1 MDHASYHK
9 TDDVK
14 AKMVELNIKP
24 VFNVGYSFKYNPCE
38 RMWA

>member
-1 MDHASYHK
+1 MDLANYHR
-9 TDDVK
+9 THEVK
-14 AKMVELNIKP
+14 AKMVELNIKS